1 MTSAYLSESAGCLR
15 LSPAWLPL
23 PPTRHARGMAQSHLT
38 IAQTSLAPHFAP
50 CRFLEVYP
58 VALTITAEMPER
70 WRNARALERC
80 QTIHPGSILAPGQ
93 RLREGDIPPCSH
105 PTLHSS
111 KAPHHLPLPSS
122 ARCNAAPQGKV
133 GAKAA
138 ASSWDPPGIA
148 EKPGQRSGGHHG
160 ERGAGCPMCHC
171 EPRPCRAAGGTMGT
185 MLGFGLRWG
194 GELHGPF

>member
-15 LSPAWLPL
+15 LSPAQLPL

-38 IAQTSLAPHFAP
+38 IAQPSLAPHLAP

-70 WRNARALERC
+70 WRNAGALERC

-93 RLREGDIPPCSH
+93 LLREGDTPPCSH

-111 KAPHHLPLPSS
+111 KAPHRLPLPSCS
-122 ARCNAAPQGKV
+122 LQCSSSGK
-133 GAKAA
+133 GGGKG
-138 ASSWDPPGIA
+138 S
-148 EKPGQRSGGHHG
+148 GQRLGSTRHCRETWAEIGGGGGHHG

-171 EPRPCRAAGGTMGT
+171 EPRP
-185 MLGFGLRWG
+185 
-194 GELHGPF
+194 